1 MPRGIR
7 ALHDFAPMHLMHAG
21 ERLVAYIPVAD
32 WLECACWCERSTVPV
47 DQAFIG
53 VLTFSCGRDS
63 CVAPDGS
70 TTYSIR
76 FDTQDHVFG
85 ATGAQPEL
93 LENRRYLRAKVRVE
107 VRRVI
112 EERIEARERS
122 ERLGRFGV
130 AMRRNDVNDAWRE
143 GKTPFDIA
151 LRVHADL
158 TTVVED
164 LKYLRAKGR
173 LGGRALEMAS

>member
-7 ALHDFAPMHLMHAG
+7 ALHDFAPSHLMHAG
-21 ERLVAYIPVAD
+21 ERLVAYIPVSD
-32 WLECACWCERSTVPV
+32 WLEVSCWCERATVPV

-53 VLTFSCGRDS
+53 LLTFSCGRTG
-63 CVAPDGS
+63 CTAPDGS
-70 TTYSIR
+70 TTYGVK
-76 FDTQDHVFG
+76 FTTQDHI
-85 ATGAQPEL
+85 
-93 LENRRYLRAKVRVE
+93 LEDHRPAALVSTRYVRANVRIE

-112 EERIEARERS
+112 EERIAARERID
-122 ERLGRFGV
+122 RLGRFGV

-151 LRVHADL
+151 LRVHADIV
-158 TTVVED
+158 TVVED

-173 LGGRALEMAS
+173 LGGRALEVAA